1 MQQSFRPLVVADSIA
16 VLRHST
22 LPKPIPAGF
31 DDLIRTQDDSMRV
44 TVHGV
49 VRAVDTVLSPEAPV
63 YSLRLQMTID
73 GGHMEADVD
82 SGDASALENLLDAEV
97 EITGVAAGKFDDKM
111 QKTGI
116 VLYAYSLAGVR
127 VINRAGA
134 APWSLPVTP
143 MDQVLASYH
152 VHDLTARVKIHGVIT
167 YYQPGTALVLQDGAK
182 SLWIATHTYAPM
194 QIGDQAD
201 AIGFPDAHDRFLTL
215 TDGEIED
222 SHVPALITPQPAT
235 WKQLAY
241 WDSSKPN
248 GHQYDLVSID
258 GRVVAEV
265 REAAQ
270 DEYVLTSDGQLFTAI
285 YRHPSAAGHLPPMMQ
300 IPLGSSIRVTG
311 ICSIVNATP
320 FNPGQDVPFDILL
333 RSFDDITLIAAPSWL
348 SIGNLMRLSGLLLIV
363 VAAVSA
369 WGWTLK
375 RKVRS
380 QTADI
385 SIRIEAEAA
394 LERRM
399 AQLEKRR
406 SRILEDIN
414 GVRPLAEIL
423 EEITEMVCFGLNGA
437 PCWCEVIHG
446 ARLGNHPPTI
456 ENLRIVSEPIPA
468 RSGPPLGTL
477 FAGFGAG
484 TQFATHEGEA
494 LSLGARL
501 ATLAIETRRLYS
513 DLRHRSEFDL
523 LTDIDNRF
531 SLDKHLDALIEDARQ
546 NASIFG
552 LIYIDLDRFKLV
564 NDTYGH
570 HIGDRYLQE
579 VALRMKSQLRSADLL
594 ARLGGDEFAALVPAA
609 RSRAEVE
616 EVALRLERCMDE
628 PFHIEE
634 YVLGGSASI
643 GIAVYPDDGAS
654 KDTLLSFADAAMYV
668 TKYSKRPIGA
678 DPAEHR
684 GPELTPVDRP

>member
-1 MQQSFRPLVVADSIA
+1 MS
-16 VLRHST
+16 
-22 LPKPIPAGF
+22 
-31 DDLIRTQDDSMRV
+31 
-44 TVHGV
+44 
-49 VRAVDTVLSPEAPV
+49 
-63 YSLRLQMTID
+63 ID

-82 SGDASALENLLDAEV
+82 SGDASALESLLDAEV

-111 QKTGI
+111 QKTGT
-116 VLYAYSLAGVR
+116 VLYAYSLADVS
-127 VINRAGA
+127 VIKRAGA

-143 MDQVLASYH
+143 MDQILASYH
-152 VHDLTARVKIHGVIT
+152 VHDLSARVKIHGVIT
-167 YYQPGTALVLQDGAK
+167 YYQPGTALVLQNGSK

-222 SHVPALITPQPAT
+222 SHVPGSVTPQPAT
-235 WKQLAY
+235 WKQLAF
-241 WDSSKPN
+241 WSSSKPD
-248 GHQYDLVSID
+248 GHQYDLVSIE

-285 YRHPSAAGHLPPMMQ
+285 FRHPRATSQLPPMLQ
-300 IPLGSSIRVTG
+300 IPLDSTIRVTG
-311 ICSIVNATP
+311 ICMIVDANP
-320 FNPGQDVPFDILL
+320 FNPGEDVPFNILL
-333 RSFDDITLIAAPSWL
+333 RSFDDIAVIAKPSWL
-348 SIGNLMRLSGLLLIV
+348 SIGNLMRLIGLLLIV

-375 RKVRS
+375 RKVHS
-380 QTADI
+380 QTTDI
-385 SIRIEAEAA
+385 SARIESEAA
-394 LERRM
+394 LERKM

-423 EEITEMVCFGLNGA
+423 EEITEMVCFGLDGA
-437 PCWCEVIHG
+437 LCWCEVTHG
-446 ARLGNHPPTI
+446 ARLGNHPSAI
-456 ENLRIVSEPIPA
+456 ENLRIVSEQIPA
-468 RSGPPLGTL
+468 RSGAPLGAL

-484 TQFATHEGEA
+484 TQPAAHENEA

-501 ATLAIETRRLYS
+501 ATLAIETRRLYA

-523 LTDIDNRF
+523 LTDINNRF
-531 SLDKHLDALIEDARQ
+531 SLDKHLDALIEEARQ
-546 NASIFG
+546 NAGIFG
-552 LIYIDLDRFKLV
+552 LIYIDLDEFKLV
-564 NDTYGH
+564 NDNYGH
-570 HIGDRYLQE
+570 HIGDLFLQE
-579 VALRMKSQLRSADLL
+579 VALRMKHQLRSADLL

-634 YVLGGSASI
+634 FVLRGSASV
-643 GIAVYPDDGAS
+643 GIAIYPEDGAS

-668 TKYSKRPIGA
+668 AKHASR
-678 DPAEHR
+678 
-684 GPELTPVDRP
+684 